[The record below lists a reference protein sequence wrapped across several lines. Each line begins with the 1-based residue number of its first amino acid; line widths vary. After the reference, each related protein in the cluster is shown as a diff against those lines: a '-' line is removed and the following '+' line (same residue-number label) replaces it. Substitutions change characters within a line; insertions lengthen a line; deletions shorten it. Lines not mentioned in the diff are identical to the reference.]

1 MSAPSQAPGLPA
13 VTPDGVPPPRPG
25 RSLSRLEPY
34 LLGLPGLIF
43 MIVFFL
49 VPVARMMYLG
59 LTVENDAG
67 GVDWSWSHWASVFED
82 DYGRAVL
89 FRTLRIGFWTTVGC
103 LVLAYPLAL
112 WVRQISPAFRSMVI
126 LVVLSPLLT
135 SSVVRMLGWVLLLYD
150 DGIVNETLGAVGI
163 GPLTL
168 LYRESA
174 IVIGAIHVFFGFMF
188 LALLSAMS
196 RIRESEIEAA
206 MNLGA
211 GRLRVI
217 REIVFPVTIPGV
229 IGGCVIVFSLACSE
243 YAIAN
248 MLGGSSQPVMGSE
261 IYKQALV
268 YLQWDRAAGIATILF
283 LIVTVAIVIFSG
295 LLRRRALRG
304 LSDE

>member
-1 MSAPSQAPGLPA
+1 MTTTATPVLPVAPPEPPA
-13 VTPDGVPPPRPG
+13 RRS
-25 RSLSRLEPY
+25 RSLAGRLEPY
-34 LLGLPGLIF
+34 LLGLPGLVF
-43 MIVFFL
+43 MAVFFV
-49 VPVARMMYLG
+49 VPVIRMVHLG
-59 LTVENDAG
+59 LTVPGDDG
-67 GVDWSWSHWASVFED
+67 TTTFSFDHWRSVFAD

-89 FRTLRIGFWTTVGC
+89 WRTLRIGFWTTVGC

-112 WVRQISPAFRSMVI
+112 WVRQISAAWRSFVI

-150 DGIVNETLGAVGI
+150 DGIVNRALSRLGVGEVH
-163 GPLTL
+163 L

-174 IVIGAIHVFFGFMF
+174 IVVGAIHVFFGFMF

-196 RIRESEIEAA
+196 RIKESEIEAA
-206 MNLGA
+206 MDLGA

-217 REIVFPVTIPGV
+217 REVVFPVTLPGV
-229 IGGCVIVFSLACSE
+229 IGGCVIVFALACSE

-268 YLQWDRAAGIATILF
+268 YLQWDRAAGIATVLF
-283 LIVTVAIVIFSG
+283 VIVTAVIVVFSG

-304 LSDE
+304 LGDE